1 MTVAAGDTTNKAIMT
16 AGLAVMM
23 LALTFALVSD
33 APETDAAKEGELVQ
47 FGGIYYVTVYGDRT
61 YTDSSLNNE
70 MYIYV
75 VGNGSDTIVADA
87 FNGCKGIRSV
97 YLGDDIKHIGDR
109 AFKGT
114 TSLDYIKGTMV
125 ETIGEDAFRGSGL
138 DSCFFKNPLREIG
151 DNAFRDCVDFERFR
165 LHYTS
170 VTSIGSGVFA
180 NCDLECLDLR
190 KVTYIHPDAF
200 TGSGLT
206 LQIVTSDQQAS
217 VIGVDRMYFDGPED
231 FYLSCHCL
239 RGTLTFELDHLGF
252 LEIVDEEGN
261 PAELT
266 VSGQSSSLMIS
277 FQPVEGMDYYMNR
290 SLPTVTFPDDIGLEQ
305 SVVEFESWTTT
316 YTLPVPDIG
325 DMEFMHWEIEGL
337 EGEFTEITTKDLID
351 AGGHPVLK
359 PVFGNAVLT
368 FDHSGVSSYTDA
380 SDLETQALFT
390 YGDVYPDLPDLY
402 GYGFAGW
409 SVDGTTYYAGD
420 RIENHSNHTAV
431 SLWEPSFLL
440 ELTYA
445 GPDGTPVS
453 ETEHGYNQTVTVDP
467 EVTLD
472 GEDSQRFLG
481 WSLDGATVLGP
492 EDTIVMDTDRTLT
505 PVFEERE
512 LFTVTFLVDDE
523 VWDDASCYDG
533 RTLTIDVAE
542 PTSERIF
549 VLWTGPDGLEL
560 KTGDVVTVAS
570 DLQLTAQWRDR
581 DAFLL
586 TFIDPN
592 GETVTDYKVEGIPYT
607 VTQRCDDTETMMFD
621 HWTSEDGTEV
631 AVGDIVLDDEAATFT
646 ATYRERLTFSVT
658 YKDGE
663 TSLGTSECLEG
674 TEFTVE
680 AEDPV
685 KDGMI
690 FVGWNGSDG
699 KHYSHGDTAVLTSD
713 LVLTAQWRL
722 PEELTVTLMDGEDEL
737 HVLTATEG
745 STLTLDI
752 PDPEKDGKVFLCWS
766 DDEGNEFSRGDFIMV
781 TEDTVLSAGW
791 RDALTFS
798 VTYMDGD
805 RKVSEATG
813 TENAAFKIVQPDL
826 SNTATKE
833 FVGWSDGATEHH
845 LGDTLTLTGD
855 LVLKAVWED
864 IPVVEPEPEDP
875 DDDEKDDPVVEDPGD
890 GDNDQDD
897 PGQDPDTPTGPDE
910 DTDDDDGTQS
920 PSTGGSDRPWRPS
933 NPSGPS
939 GTGGDDSDDD
949 SDDDGPVTPE
959 TPDGDSDDEDPTDVP
974 DDPQTPA
981 TDDTDTEGSGDEGS
995 GISGTAIGIAAG
1007 VVALVVAVLAM
1018 MLRRS

>member
-1 MTVAAGDTTNKAIMT
+1 MYSASVKYRAPGWTVAAGDTTNKAIMT

-138 DSCFFKNPLREIG
+138 DSCFFKSPLREIG

-200 TGSGLT
+200 TGSG
-206 LQIVTSDQQAS
+206 
-217 VIGVDRMYFDGPED
+217 RMYFDGPED

-266 VSGQSSSLMIS
+266 VSGQSHDLDIS
-277 FQPVEGMDYYMNR
+277 FQPAEGMDYYMNR

-305 SVVEFESWTTT
+305 SVVEFENWTTT

-325 DMEFMHWEIEGL
+325 DMEDMEFMHWEIEGL

-368 FDHSGVSSYTDA
+368 FDHSGVSAYTDV

-390 YGDVYPDLPDLY
+390 YDDVYPDLPDLY

-409 SVDGTTYYAGD
+409 SVDGTMYYAGD
-420 RIENHSNHTAV
+420 TIENHSNHTAV

-440 ELTYA
+440 KLTYA

-472 GEDSQRFLG
+472 GKDSQRFLG
-481 WSLDGATVLGP
+481 WSLDGKTVLGP
-492 EDTIVMDTDRTLT
+492 EDTIVMDTDRTLIAM
-505 PVFEERE
+505 FEDRE
-512 LFTVTFLVDDE
+512 LFTVTFLVGDE
-523 VWDDASCYDG
+523 VWDEATCYDR

-549 VLWTGPDGLEL
+549 VMWTGPDGLEL
-560 KTGDVVTVAS
+560 RTGDEVTVTS
-570 DLQLTAQWRDR
+570 DLPLTAQWRDR

-586 TFIDPN
+586 TFVDPN

-607 VTQRCDDTETMMFD
+607 VTQRCDDTETTVFD
-621 HWTSEDGTEV
+621 HWNSEDGTEF

-646 ATYRERLTFSVT
+646 ASYRERLTFTVS
-658 YKDGE
+658 YMDGE
-663 TSLGTSECLEG
+663 TALGTEECLEG
-674 TEFTVE
+674 TPFTVE
-680 AEDPV
+680 AEGPV
-685 KDGMI
+685 KEGM
-690 FVGWNGSDG
+690 FFMGWNGSDG
-699 KHYSHGDTAVLTSD
+699 KHYSRGDTFVVTGD

-766 DDEGNEFSRGDFIMV
+766 DDEGNEFSKGDVITV
-781 TEDTVLSAGW
+781 TEDTVLSAEW
-791 RDALTFS
+791 RDALTFT

-805 RKVSEATG
+805 REVSEATG
-813 TENAAFKIVQPDL
+813 TENSAFKIVQPDL
-826 SNTATKE
+826 SDTATKE
-833 FVGWSDGATEHH
+833 FIGWSDGATVHH

-864 IPVVEPEPEDP
+864 IPVVVPEPEVP
-875 DDDEKDDPVVEDPGD
+875 DDDGKDDPVTEDPGD
-890 GDNDQDD
+890 GDIDQDD
-897 PGQDPDTPTGPDE
+897 PGQDPDAPTGPDE
-910 DTDDDDGTQS
+910 DTDDGTQS

-939 GTGGDDSDDD
+939 GTGDDDTDGD

-959 TPDGDSDDEDPTDVP
+959 TPDDDSDDEDPTDVP

-981 TDDTDTEGSGDEGS
+981 TDDTDTEGSGDGGS

-1018 MLRRS
+1018 VLRRS